1 MLAAWALPPP
11 LTPPPLPPLA
21 LPQVMTGDVADVPGI
36 ITTKGGLKF
45 AGPEVEAMR
54 SVAKAYEDRSLQ
66 AFQAA
71 LEAYAPQLAEDPIV
85 HSHLSELYDTML
97 QQNLTR
103 LVEPYS
109 RVEIA
114 HIASLISLPPA
125 AVEAK
130 LSQMVLD
137 GKLAG
142 TLDQVGGGRRRARER
157 ASRPSPR
164 PLAHCSLRR
173 AWARSRFL
181 TPPPRT
187 RCTQTRCRRLKTCRA
202 WWTRCLRGLRA
213 WWRER
218 GV

>member
-142 TLDQVGGGRRRARER
+142 TLDQVGGGGGER
-157 ASRPSPR
+157 ASE
-164 PLAHCSLRR
+164 R
-173 AWARSRFL
+173 AVPHPAPWRIAPCAGRGHARGF
-181 TPPPRT
+181 
-187 RCTQTRCRRLKTCRA
+187 
-202 WWTRCLRGLRA
+202 
-213 WWRER
+213 
-218 GV
+218 